1 VNSVEIIDES
11 NSSPFIQKYGRRL
24 IIYAVLLTTLWS
36 VSWLAARWLIVAQPL
51 NYADA
56 IVVLSGSSTFTERV
70 HHAAELYAQHRTQ
83 KILLTDDNRQ
93 GGWSASEQRNPYFY
107 ERARDELTNLGV
119 PLQDIEILRPPVH
132 STWDEA
138 TLLSEY
144 SKMHNLHSL
153 LIVTSAYH
161 SRRALWT
168 FKHKLGGNGTDIG
181 IDPVN
186 PGIQTP
192 SPSTWWLHVR
202 GWQLVFVE
210 YLKLIY
216 YGLRGWGIAKTG
228 SNPELIVLRTE

>member
-1 VNSVEIIDES
+1 MNPIEIVEES
-11 NSSPFIQKYGRRL
+11 NSSTFTRKYGRRL
-24 IIYAVLLTTLWS
+24 FISTVLLASVWS
-36 VSWLAARWLIVAQPL
+36 VAWLAARWLIVVEPL
-51 NYADA
+51 NHADA

-70 HHAAELYAQHRTQ
+70 HHAADLYGQHRTQ

-107 ERARDELTNLGV
+107 ERARDELTKLGV
-119 PLQDIEILRPPVH
+119 PLQNIEILRPPVH

-144 SKMHNLHSL
+144 SKMHNVRSL

-168 FKHKLGGNGTDIG
+168 FKHQLRANGTEIG
-181 IDPVN
+181 VDPVN

-192 SPSTWWLHVR
+192 SPLTWWLHVR
-202 GWQLVFVE
+202 GWQMVFIE

-216 YGLRGWGIAKTG
+216 YRCGAI
-228 SNPELIVLRTE
+228 